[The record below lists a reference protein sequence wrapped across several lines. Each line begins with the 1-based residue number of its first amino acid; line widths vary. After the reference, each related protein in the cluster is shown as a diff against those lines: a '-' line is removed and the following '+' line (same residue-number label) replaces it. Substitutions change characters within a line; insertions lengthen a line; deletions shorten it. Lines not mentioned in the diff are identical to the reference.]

1 MNEWS
6 IKNATVVSG
15 KGRFEAN
22 LYIKDGII
30 YDVLPIGKSKIAAN
44 TVDLKGDLLFPGLI
58 DDQVHFREPGL
69 THKGNIASESRAA
82 VAGGITSFME
92 MPNTNPPVLTQE
104 LLAQKY
110 AIAAEHSAA
119 NYSFFMG
126 CSANNYEEV
135 MKTDLQN
142 VCGLKIFL
150 GSSTGNLLMDDCE
163 VLEKIFR
170 NFQGLIAV
178 HAEDDGYIAQR
189 LAEAKAEFGD
199 DIPPHYH
206 PIIRDEE
213 ACYRSSSKAVALAER
228 TGARLHVLHI
238 STAKELSLFKNDL
251 PLKDKKITAEA
262 CIHHLWFCDEDY
274 DRLGNFIKWN
284 PAVKKKSDR
293 DAIRAAVLDGRIDV
307 LATDHAPHTLEEKQ
321 NSYGKAPSGG
331 PLVQHALPALL
342 ELCQKGVF
350 NEELI
355 ALKYAE
361 NVAEMFQIDRRGRVE
376 EGFFADL
383 VHVANQ
389 SFKVEKSNLLY
400 HCGWSP
406 FEGVTFQHSVAN
418 TWINGNLGWNG
429 QQVLNH
435 RGAKRL
441 AFNRK

>member
-30 YDVLPIGKSKIAAN
+30 YDILPLGKSKIAAN
-44 TVDLKGDLLFPGLI
+44 TLDLKGDLLFPGLI

-69 THKGNIASESRAA
+69 THKGNIWSESRAA
-82 VAGGITSFME
+82 IAGGITSFME

-110 AIAAEHSAA
+110 EIAAQTSAA

-126 CSANNYEEV
+126 CSADNYQEV

-150 GSSTGNLLMDDCE
+150 GSSTGNLLMDDSE
-163 VLEKIFR
+163 VLEKIFGT
-170 NFQGLIAV
+170 FEGLIAV
-178 HAEDDGYIAQR
+178 HAEDDSYIAQR
-189 LAEAKAEFGD
+189 LAEAKAEYGEN
-199 DIPPHYH
+199 IPPYFH

-213 ACYRSSSKAVALAER
+213 ACFRSSSKAVALAER

-238 STAKELSLFKNDL
+238 STAKELSLFKNDI
-251 PLKDKKITAEA
+251 PLSQKKITAEA
-262 CIHHLWFCDEDY
+262 CVHHLWFCDEDY
-274 DRLGNFIKWN
+274 ERLGNFIKWN

-293 DAIRAAVLDGRIDV
+293 EAIRAAVLDGRIDV
-307 LATDHAPHTLEEKQ
+307 LATDHAPHTLQEKQ

-342 ELCQKGVF
+342 ELAQQGVF
-350 NEELI
+350 AEELI

-361 NVAEMFQIDRRGRVE
+361 NVAELFQIDRRGRVE

-383 VHVANQ
+383 VHVQNQ
-389 SFKVEKSNLLY
+389 SFRVEKSNLLY

-406 FEGVTFQHSVAN
+406 FEGCVFSKKVAHSWV
-418 TWINGNLGWNG
+418 NGELGWDGKNILEH
-429 QQVLNH
+429 QSS
-435 RGAKRL
+435 KRL
-441 AFNRK
+441 QFNRK

>member
-110 AIAAEHSAA
+110 AIAAETSAA

-150 GSSTGNLLMDDCE
+150 GSSTGNLLMDDSE

-170 NFQGLIAV
+170 NFPGLIAV
-178 HAEDDGYIAQR
+178 HAEDDGYIAHR
-189 LAEAKAEFGD
+189 LAEAKAGFGD

-238 STAKELSLFKNDL
+238 STAKELSLFKNDF
-251 PLKDKKITAEA
+251 PIKDKKITAEA
-262 CIHHLWFCDEDY
+262 CVHHLWFCDEDY
-274 DRLGNFIKWN
+274 ERLGNFIKWN

-321 NSYGKAPSGG
+321 NMYGKAPSGG
-331 PLVQHALPALL
+331 PLVQHALIALL
-342 ELCQKGVF
+342 ELCEQGVF
-350 NEELI
+350 SPELI

-361 NVAEMFQIDRRGRVE
+361 NVAELFRIEGRGKVE
-376 EGFFADL
+376 EGYFADL
-383 VHVANQ
+383 VHVKNSPLQ
-389 SFKVEKSNLLY
+389 VQKSNLLY
-400 HCGWSP
+400 QCGWSP
-406 FEGVTFQHSVAN
+406 FEGTSFQHFVKH
-418 TWINGNLGWNG
+418 TWVNGHLAWNG
-429 QQVLNH
+429 EQVFSH
-435 RGAKRL
+435 GGSKRL
-441 AFNRK
+441 NFGKK

>member
-30 YDVLPIGKSKIAAN
+30 YDVFPLGKSKIAAN
-44 TVDLKGDLLFPGLI
+44 TIDLKGDLLFPGLI

-69 THKGNIASESRAA
+69 THKGNIATESRAA
-82 VAGGITSFME
+82 IAGGITSFME

-110 AIAAEHSAA
+110 EIAAQTSAA

-126 CSANNYEEV
+126 CSVDNYDEV

-170 NFQGLIAV
+170 TFEGLIAV

-199 DIPPHYH
+199 DIPPQYH

-213 ACYRSSSKAVALAER
+213 ACFRSSSKAVALAER

-238 STAKELSLFKNDL
+238 STAKELDLFKNNL

-262 CIHHLWFCDEDY
+262 CVHHLWFCDEDY
-274 DRLGNFIKWN
+274 ARLGNFIKWN
-284 PAVKKKSDR
+284 PAVKKKTDR

-307 LATDHAPHTLEEKQ
+307 LATDHAPHTSEEKQ
-321 NSYGKAPSGG
+321 NAYGKAPSGG

-342 ELCQKGVF
+342 ELAQQGVF
-350 NEELI
+350 SEELI

-361 NVAEMFQIDRRGRVE
+361 NVADLFQIDRKGRVE
-376 EGFFADL
+376 EGYFADL
-383 VHVANQ
+383 VHVQ
-389 SFKVEKSNLLY
+389 SLPNMVEKSNLLY

-406 FEGVTFQHSVAN
+406 FEGVIFSNRVSH
-418 TWINGNLGWNG
+418 TWVNGALGWDG
-429 QQVLNH
+429 QNLIEN
-435 RGAKRL
+435 RSAKRL
-441 AFNRK
+441 QFKRK